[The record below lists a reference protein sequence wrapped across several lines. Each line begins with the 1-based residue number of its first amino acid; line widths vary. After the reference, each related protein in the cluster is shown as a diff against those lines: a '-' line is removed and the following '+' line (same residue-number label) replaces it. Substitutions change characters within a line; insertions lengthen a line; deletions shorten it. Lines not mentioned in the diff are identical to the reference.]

1 MKLSVQCL
9 FWLIVSTL
17 LIRGET
23 LDRIAA
29 VVGNEIILES
39 EVQDMLHS
47 YLMHQSKN
55 LSAAEKESTRMM
67 IMQQIINNKVLSYQA
82 EKDSIEVTRQET
94 EQSVDY
100 RIKNLIQYFGS
111 EDKLKQALENEGM
124 NMRDLKKQYLEDAKA
139 QILTDKIKMEKTKN
153 IAISAVEVRS
163 FYQSYQDSLPEQEEA
178 IKISYIFLKSE
189 DKFPEMAKQYS
200 QHAPTAA
207 NGGDLGWINSGQG
220 EIMPELEQAMAGL
233 KLFDISQPIATRF
246 GIQLIQIYNQD
257 TLRKSNKIRH
267 ILFQSSATDQ
277 PEIMKRVELIR
288 KELDLGSQI
297 MKQKYQRLD
306 SLRQAILAGAS
317 FDDAAKQ
324 YSEDPLSKDS
334 GGNVGWRPVDDFKML
349 FPDHYQQIEKL
360 QPGQISPL
368 LISDEGF
375 YIIKALDHQAKRRLT
390 LEEDWSVIEKY
401 ATEFKKNQ
409 IFNDWLAKISQNYYI
424 EIK

>member
-9 FWLIVSTL
+9 FWLIMTTV

-23 LDRIAA
+23 VDRIAA

-189 DKFPEMAKQYS
+189 DKFPEMARQYS

-207 NGGDLGWINSGQG
+207 NGGDLGWINIGQG
-220 EIMPELEQAMAGL
+220 EIMPELEQAMADL

-306 SLRQAILAGAS
+306 SLRQAMLAGAS

-375 YIIKALDHQAKRRLT
+375 YIIKALDHQAKRKLT